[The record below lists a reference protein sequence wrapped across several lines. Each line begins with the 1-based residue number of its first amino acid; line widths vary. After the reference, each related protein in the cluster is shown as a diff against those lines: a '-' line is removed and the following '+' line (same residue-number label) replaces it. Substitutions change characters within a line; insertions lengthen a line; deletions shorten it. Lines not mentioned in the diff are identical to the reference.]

1 MEGVFMKNLI
11 ILIALLIIL
20 VIVGFLIMLI
30 FSSSGTLSK
39 SKPVQDGYSIGQYSG
54 DGRISDYGVDA
65 YPRFRIVLQQID
77 ISAGGNR
84 EWKIVNPPTAEF
96 TLGIILQNTSDREP
110 LEVCN
115 PEFDISITDVGGVG
129 VASSKGYLKP
139 NWECQEGPQIVEINN
154 QLVPGPG
161 VEYMYW
167 TAPLCDI
174 PFVEGGEY
182 LISLNFSGCDDLET
196 QISAT
201 VILEGGGVE
210 RP

>member
-1 MEGVFMKNLI
+1 MKNLI
-11 ILIALLIIL
+11 LLIFLLILIVVVAFL
-20 VIVGFLIMLI
+20 VMHN
-30 FSSSGTLSK
+30 FSSSGALSK
-39 SKPVQDGYSIGQYSG
+39 SNPAQGGYSVAQYSG

-65 YPRFRIVLQQID
+65 YPRYRIVLQQVD
-77 ISAGGNR
+77 LSAGFNR
-84 EWKIVNPPTAEF
+84 ELKITNPPTAKL

-110 LEVCN
+110 LEACN
-115 PEFDISITDVGGVG
+115 PEFDITISEVGGVE

-174 PFVEGGEY
+174 PFAEGGDY
-182 LISLNFSGCDDLET
+182 LISFDFSGCDDLEA